1 MKRIT
6 DPLPFI
12 RSSPERFLR
21 QTPVTGHELAT
32 ALVGDA
38 VLLTGAAATL
48 TRVFHDWWVVGCEV
62 DWLASDEAEA
72 PLVSAFKQMLPL
84 PEAGPNS
91 LRAEVLITAFA
102 ATAVTVGGGDRYV
115 VAGDVES
122 SDPIWTFLEDH
133 SKWKRIVAFKVD
145 SRP

>member
-1 MKRIT
+1 MKRLT

-21 QTPVTGHELAT
+21 QTPATGHELAT

-38 VLLTGAAATL
+38 VLLTRASTTL
-48 TRVFHDWWVVGCEV
+48 TRALDDWWVVGCEV
-62 DWLASDEAEA
+62 DWLASDEADPVA
-72 PLVSAFKQMLPL
+72 AFNRMLPL

-91 LRAEVLITAFA
+91 MRAEVLVKAFA
-102 ATAVTVGGGDRYV
+102 ETAVTVGSGERYV
-115 VAGDVES
+115 VAGEVEA

-133 SKWKRIVAFKVD
+133 SDWKRVVAFKVD
-145 SRP
+145 GSP